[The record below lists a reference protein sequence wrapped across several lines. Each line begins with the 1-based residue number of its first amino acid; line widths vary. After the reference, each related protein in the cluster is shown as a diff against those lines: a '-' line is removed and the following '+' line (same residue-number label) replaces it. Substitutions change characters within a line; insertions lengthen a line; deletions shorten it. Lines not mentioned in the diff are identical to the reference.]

1 MDKLLKRPNIL
12 AGHKNITKEFEE
24 LEAKRIEMLKK
35 QYENIG
41 AGQKSD
47 GEDKELIAL

>member
-1 MDKLLKRPNIL
+1 MEKLLKRPNIL

-35 QYENIG
+35 QYENLG
-41 AGQKSD
+41 KNDSNAD
-47 GEDKELIAL
+47 DKELAAL